1 MKLHFRKHLTVNNY
15 PQRSLK
21 KDHDIFCCPQIK
33 MAIVLWNIILLTL
46 HYALDIADPSAQYEE
61 QYCNHILT
69 L

>member
-1 MKLHFRKHLTVNNY
+1 
-15 PQRSLK
+15 
-21 KDHDIFCCPQIK
+21 